1 MLQEDNSETIKTPKK
16 SYKNLNYAKCVSD
29 AAATPSKEGKFH
41 SKEQLTMITRLKRSQ
56 SQ

>member
-16 SYKNLNYAKCVSD
+16 KLQEFTIAKCVSD